1 MLLSNAFGQAAP
13 ENIAVSKSRRC
24 CSMAKL
30 HLAGMVEIHAGVSR
44 ATLAVAG
51 SHKCL
56 GWSHGLIE

>member
-1 MLLSNAFGQAAP
+1 
-13 ENIAVSKSRRC
+13 
-24 CSMAKL
+24 
-30 HLAGMVEIHAGVSR
+30 MVEIHAGVSR